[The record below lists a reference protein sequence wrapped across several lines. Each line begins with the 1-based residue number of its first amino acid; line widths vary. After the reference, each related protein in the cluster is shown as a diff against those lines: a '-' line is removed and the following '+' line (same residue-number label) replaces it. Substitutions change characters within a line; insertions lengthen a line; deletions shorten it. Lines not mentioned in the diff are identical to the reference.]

1 MGLKF
6 PAVGKV
12 AALLSLLLGVGL
24 SGCGQKG
31 DLYREGPSKEPLA
44 QSAEPTPVPVS
55 ETSGQAR

>member
-6 PAVGKV
+6 SSVVKV
-12 AALLSLLLGVGL
+12 AALLSLLLVVGL

-31 DLYREGPSKEPLA
+31 ALYREAPGKEPLSK
-44 QSAEPTPVPVS
+44 SAEPMSVPMS

>member
-6 PAVGKV
+6 LAVVKV
-12 AALLSLLLGVGL
+12 TALLSLLLVVGL

-31 DLYREGPSKEPLA
+31 PLYREAPGTELLSK
-44 QSAEPTPVPVS
+44 SAEPMFVPIS

>member
-6 PAVGKV
+6 PAVVKV
-12 AALLSLLLGVGL
+12 AALLSLLLVVGL

-31 DLYREGPSKEPLA
+31 DLYREAPSQEPLA
-44 QSAEPTPVPVS
+44 QNAEPTPVPIS

>member
-6 PAVGKV
+6 SASKV
-12 AALLSLLLGVGL
+12 AALLSLVLLIGL
-24 SGCGQKG
+24 TGCGQKG
-31 DLYREGPSKEPLA
+31 DLYREAPSQESAL